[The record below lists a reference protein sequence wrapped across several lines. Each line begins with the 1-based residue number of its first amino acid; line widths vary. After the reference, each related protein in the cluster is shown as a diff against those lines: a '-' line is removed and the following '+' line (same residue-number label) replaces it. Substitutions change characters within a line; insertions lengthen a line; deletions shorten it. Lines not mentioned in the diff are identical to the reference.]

1 MSKDLLVV
9 GLDLTAG
16 REVHV
21 NDQPLEHWRRKAA
34 TGDRSLVCLFCY
46 QGRDRAEPATVPV
59 VVKGRLGGRR
69 RAHFAHPPHQAPRGG
84 HGPETRWHAEAKQLI
99 ATWARGLPQVE
110 DVSVEQWLD
119 GNTRRSD
126 VQVRLRDGA
135 LVAIELQQQT
145 LTDAAWLARHRDY
158 VAAGVVD
165 VWLWHPATGVPH
177 IVYGQELPGWTLD
190 LTSSRIG
197 VLYAEEPGQRSW
209 WPPRPGDK
217 ISSLLAPIGDFDLGA
232 AGLKPPGGLQ
242 TRINVPVPD
251 PENEPAPQTD
261 QKPALAP
268 NALETPDHLA
278 GQAAAA
284 EPAISGP
291 ADQGLLEIQTVDAR
305 TDQTA
310 AWPRLM
316 LFPGGHRPR
325 RLVFTLVSPPGKG
338 HRIYRPDALPP
349 FANAPGP
356 ARHVC
361 WTCAQ
366 IMPSG
371 EDHPSPQPNPDGS
384 RRDA

>member
-9 GLDLTAG
+9 GLDLTTG

-21 NDQPLEHWRRKAA
+21 NDQPLEHWHRKAA

-46 QGRDRAEPATVPV
+46 QGWDRAEPATVPV
-59 VVKGRLGGRR
+59 VVKGRIGGRR

-99 ATWARGLPQVE
+99 AAWARGLLQVE
-110 DVSVEQWLD
+110 DVSVEQLLD

-177 IVYGQELPGWTLD
+177 IVYSQELPGWTLD

-197 VLYAEEPGQRSW
+197 VLYAEEPGQGSW
-209 WPPRPGDK
+209 WPPRPGDE
-217 ISSLLAPIGDFDLGA
+217 ISSLLAPISDFELGA
-232 AGLKPPGGLQ
+232 AGLKLPDGLQ
-242 TRINVPVPD
+242 ARINVPAPD
-251 PENEPAPQTD
+251 PQIEPDPPPD

-268 NALETPDHLA
+268 NTPQTSHHLA

-284 EPAISGP
+284 EPAISGR
-291 ADQGLLEIQTVDAR
+291 ADQALLETQSVDAR
-305 TDQTA
+305 TDQA
-310 AWPRLM
+310 AARPRPM
-316 LFPGGHRPR
+316 LFPAGRRPR
-325 RLVFTLVSPPGKG
+325 RLVFTLVSPPGWA

-349 FANAPGP
+349 FANAPEP
-356 ARHVC
+356 ARYVC
-361 WTCAQ
+361 WTCGL
-366 IMPSG
+366 ILTSV
-371 EDHPSPQPNPDGS
+371 EDHHSPTVRSIG
-384 RRDA
+384 